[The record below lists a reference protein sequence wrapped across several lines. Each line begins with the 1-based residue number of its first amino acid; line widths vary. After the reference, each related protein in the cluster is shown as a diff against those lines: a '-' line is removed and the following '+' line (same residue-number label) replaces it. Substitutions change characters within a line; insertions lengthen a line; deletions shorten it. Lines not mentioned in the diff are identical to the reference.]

1 MFARCTVSVCAQNVI
16 SNATSVSVDIHVI
29 EKIINLEI
37 VVKVNKLVS
46 QPTIYEYYA
55 YAGGALNLTWSF
67 GDGSPDIVTTD
78 REVNHTFDR
87 LVELDNLVIQIG
99 QCGV

>member
-1 MFARCTVSVCAQNVI
+1 M
-16 SNATSVSVDIHVI
+16 
-29 EKIINLEI
+29 
-37 VVKVNKLVS
+37 
-46 QPTIYEYYA
+46 
-55 YAGGALNLTWSF
+55 
-67 GDGSPDIVTTD
+67 TTD